1 MSEKVLAFNVRIMDS
16 DNAERSGLEIV
27 FDGTRVFYRD
37 ADGNEYERQTLLGA
51 DFLIPLHYAARIMHQ
66 YGG

>member
-51 DFLIPLHYAARIMHQ
+51 DFLVSLHYAARIMHE